1 MRKLKFE
8 ECPKTRAEF
17 VRKYKEDNIFKA
29 KAEYSGFK
37 VIFDNVI
44 LPNGKVAPTNL
55 KQLADANYSPFA
67 QWYGTRLLIVTARV
81 RIPQGELNLNS
92 FFDPF
97 PYEGQRKLTLIFFIF
112 FLTNSSACVIMA
124 AGARTLYYVCRP
136 DFCQQ
141 AVLTNFESEFC
152 AICTLYQLPKCDIII
167 LSRGKDKLR
176 KDSQGLGA

>member
-17 VRKYKEDNIFKA
+17 VRKYKEDNVFRARA
-29 KAEYSGFK
+29 KCSGFQ

-44 LPNGKVAPTNL
+44 LPNGKVAPANL

-67 QWYGTRLLIVTARV
+67 QWYGTRLLIVIARV
-81 RIPQGELNLNS
+81 RIPQGELNLYS
-92 FFDPF
+92 FLTSF

-141 AVLTNFESEFC
+141 AGCTNFASEFC
-152 AICTLYQLPKCDIII
+152 AILLLVFFP
-167 LSRGKDKLR
+167 
-176 KDSQGLGA
+176 